1 MKKVLLILA
10 CMLLVFGLAA
20 SAAADSILQTMQ
32 EAETGWMDSGL
43 APVRRSRIFRRGLKE
58 FSKKPYMKAP
68 LGRAFFLWLFCF
80 IRADL

>member
-43 APVRRSRIFRRGLKE
+43 APVRRSRIFRRGLKD
-58 FSKKPYMKAP
+58 FNRIKCM
-68 LGRAFFLWLFCF
+68 RAFF
-80 IRADL
+80 A